1 MSLAGA
7 QQKFSQARRKGRAKA
22 GKGKLFS
29 AIGDEAADFIGFAG
43 EVVSPNLESWSE
55 FEAGQKAV
63 GIEKNDMLKP
73 SFWDKFTK
81 KASDVYGPDS
91 DRVMSESLGRSYST
105 GELQNIGSLRQ
116 SDRTDLLAQVEATQ
130 GRSIEQIFGQA
141 AGSGA
146 SSIPSISEK
155 SGVAKNIGVPLGMEA
170 GGPEFMPKSTVEGAY
185 GTSFGLGGVGKSYKD
200 NLKSGEFPKGEI
212 ETAFKSTAIEP
223 LEPPASDKP
232 IGSSEKSA
240 DGPGS
245 ATWNRGLVKKLIE
258 VGEMKPGQ
266 KLHEY
271 QGYTKGMDA
280 EDYLKIANLFG
291 YEGPQ

>member
-1 MSLAGA
+1 MV
-7 QQKFSQARRKGRAKA
+7 Q
-22 GKGKLFS
+22 
-29 AIGDEAADFIGFAG
+29 
-43 EVVSPNLESWSE
+43 PNLESWSE

-63 GIEKNDMLKP
+63 GIEKKDMLKP
-73 SFWDKFTK
+73 GFWDRFTK

-105 GELQNIGSLRQ
+105 GELRNIGALRK
-116 SDRTDLLAQVEATQ
+116 SDRSDLLAEVEATQ
-130 GRSIEQIFGQA
+130 GRSIEQIFGKA

-146 SSIPSISEK
+146 SSIAPIGLKDSAE
-155 SGVAKNIGVPLGMEA
+155 SGGLHSQPQPDTRMSYT
-170 GGPEFMPKSTVEGAY
+170 PQRSTVKGAY
-185 GTSFGLGGVGKSYKD
+185 GESFGLGERKSMFGMATGQSPSES
-200 NLKSGEFPKGEI
+200 LQLS
-212 ETAFKSTAIEP
+212 TAFKTTAVEP

-232 IGSSEKSA
+232 ISSSEKSA

-271 QGYTKGMDA
+271 HGYTKGMDA
-280 EDYLKIANLFG
+280 ESYLKIANLYG